1 MKYGTSLRFLLLCIV
16 FLVATT
22 FQYCG
27 SAQGPALENPAAGE
41 EPGGNKL
48 AGNKPLFRDYMGI
61 NGHLTFKPELYRQVC
76 RLVRNY
82 HNIEWDVAK
91 VGDSITIPETVN
103 HINWKRDV
111 YGPWKQNGFETD
123 ICLQFGSFGTGIP
136 NLSDLGNIWKGKE
149 QWAYDYGKRVA
160 TYFGPS
166 GVEKLATSFEIDN
179 EPGGRFDP
187 VLHRVLFKQMT
198 SGIRAGDAKAL
209 ILTPYVKAGASDDWA
224 QGLSTIYGDKDILP
238 LYDVINIHT
247 YATLPK
253 SFTSENLW
261 NRSYPEDPGL
271 DYLKVVDQ
279 AIAWRNQNARGK
291 KVWITEFG
299 YDACTP
305 AAMEHRQGW
314 MLKLNWQGATDLQQ
328 AQYLVR
334 SYLAFAAKDVDR
346 AYLFYYNDNDE
357 ASFHGA
363 SGLTRNFQPKMSF
376 WAVKQLYETLGDY
389 RLNRIVKNDA
399 GNLFV
404 YEFEQGE
411 GENGLGQGGNERG
424 ADSSKK
430 IWVAWSPTGAKT
442 QEKEGYQPRE
452 VKVTLT
458 GLPGKPTRVTGMA
471 TADGQAPEPKWEQ
484 TGDTAITLTIGESP
498 IYIVM
503 DKTK

>member
-1 MKYGTSLRFLLLCIV
+1 MKYGTSLRFFLLCIV

-22 FQYCG
+22 FQYCQ
-27 SAQGPALENPAAGE
+27 SAQGPASVEPVGGE
-41 EPGGNKL
+41 APVGGEPV
-48 AGNKPLFRDYMGI
+48 GNKPLFKDFMGI
-61 NGHLTFKPELYRQVC
+61 NGHFTFKPALYRQVC

-82 HNIEWDVAK
+82 HNIEWDVKK

-103 HINWKRDV
+103 HFNWKRDV

-136 NLSDLGNIWKGKE
+136 NLGDLGNVWKGKE

-166 GVEKLATSFEIDN
+166 GAEKLATSFEIDN

-187 VLHRVLFKQMT
+187 ALHRTLFKQMT
-198 SGIRAGDAKAL
+198 SGIRAGDPKAL

-253 SFTSENLW
+253 SITSENLW
-261 NRSYPEDPGL
+261 NRSYPEDPSL

-279 AIAWRNQNARGK
+279 AIAWRNQYAGGK

-334 SYLAFAAKDVDR
+334 SFLAFATKDVDR

-389 RLNRIVKNDA
+389 KLHRIVKNDA
-399 GNLFV
+399 GKLCV
-404 YEFEQGE
+404 YEFEQ
-411 GENGLGQGGNERG
+411 G

-452 VKVTLT
+452 AKVTLI

-471 TADGQAPEPKWEQ
+471 TTDGQAPEPKWEQ
-484 TGDTAITLTIGESP
+484 ISNGTITLTIGESP

-503 DKTK
+503 DKTN

>member
-1 MKYGTSLRFLLLCIV
+1 MKYRTLCIV
-16 FLVATT
+16 FLVAMT
-22 FQYCG
+22 FQYCQ
-27 SAQGPALENPAAGE
+27 SAQGPAIGNPVV
-41 EPGGNKL
+41 
-48 AGNKPLFRDYMGI
+48 GNKPLFRDFMGI

-82 HNIEWDVAK
+82 HNIEWDVNK
-91 VGDSITIPETVN
+91 VGDSLTIPETVN

-187 VLHRVLFKQMT
+187 VLHRTLFKQMT
-198 SGIRAGDAKAL
+198 TGIRAGDPKAL
-209 ILTPYVKAGASDDWA
+209 ILTPYVKSGASDDWA
-224 QGLSTIYGDKDILP
+224 QGLNTIYGDKDILP

-253 SFTSENLW
+253 SFTSENMW
-261 NRSYPEDPGL
+261 NRSYPEDPEL

-279 AIAWRNQNARGK
+279 AIAWRNQYASGK

-305 AAMEHRQGW
+305 AAIEHRQGW

-334 SYLAFAAKDVDR
+334 SYLAFATKDVDR

-357 ASFHGA
+357 PSFHGA

-376 WAVKQLYETLGDY
+376 WAIKQLYETLEDY
-389 RLNRIVKNDA
+389 RLHRIIKNEA
-399 GNLFV
+399 GKLCV
-404 YEFEQGE
+404 YEFEQ
-411 GENGLGQGGNERG
+411 G

-452 VKVTLT
+452 AKVTLT
-458 GLPGKPTRVTGMA
+458 GLPGKPTHVTRMV
-471 TADGQAPEPKWEQ
+471 TADGQAPEQQWEQ
-484 TGDTAITLTIGESP
+484 AGNAAITLTIGESP